1 MEFERHYNSIE
12 EVLEVAKSA
21 EGKLVKEFDV
31 NNRLESKKN
40 KGGIGQIIEEG
51 LFQRAVNSRA
61 EADFANLDLE
71 LKVTGLKSNAKQT
84 SFSAKERL
92 VLNIIDYMEE
102 YKHIFEESSLWHK
115 NKNILIMFYQWID
128 EISKGDFPILKS
140 VIHQFTDADLAVVKQ
155 DWQIII
161 DKIKAG
167 KAHEISES
175 DTMYLAACTKGAN
188 AKSMRQQPFSDIPA
202 KQRAYSLKSSYM
214 TAYARRILMDEDVIS
229 VFKPEEL
236 QSKSVEALLQERFA
250 PYIGRTIYELKKHIN
265 FAENKNKAM
274 YASLISDLLGIKGT
288 NLDDTEEFA
297 KANIKFKTIRLEPNG
312 VPREHMSF
320 EQIDF
325 DRWLD
330 ASWEESQVYE
340 TFENTKFLFVVF
352 QFTEAERENPNR
364 VPYLKGIKLWNM
376 PEQVIET
383 ELKDLWKTVHDILEA
398 GVELTQTLRGV
409 KNNLPGSKFNG
420 VCHIRPKAANAADKV
435 QLPDGQMITKQTYWL
450 NREYIAE
457 IVRGL

>member
-265 FAENKNKAM
+265 LAENKNKAM
-274 YASLISDLLGIKGT
+274 YANLISDLLGIKGT

-398 GVELTQTLRGV
+398 GVELTQTSRGV

-457 IVRGL
+457 IVREL

>member
-214 TAYARRILMDEDVIS
+214 TAYARRILMDEDVIPI
-229 VFKPEEL
+229 FKPEEL

-250 PYIGRTIYELKKHIN
+250 PYIGRTIYELKKYIN

-274 YASLISDLLGIKGT
+274 YANLVSDLLGIKGT

-312 VPREHMSF
+312 IPREHMSF

-325 DRWLD
+325 NKWLD
-330 ASWEESQVYE
+330 VPWEESQVYE

-352 QFTEAERENPNR
+352 QFTETERENPNR
-364 VPYLKGIKLWNM
+364 APYLKGIKLWNM
-376 PEQVIET
+376 PEQIIET
-383 ELKDLWKTVHDILEA
+383 KLKELWQTVHDILEV
-398 GVELTQTLRGV
+398 GVELTQTLRGI

-435 QLPDGQMITKQTYWL
+435 QLPNGQMITKQTYWL

-457 IVRGL
+457 IVREL

>member
-236 QSKSVEALLQERFA
+236 QSKSVEVLLQERFA

-265 FAENKNKAM
+265 LAENKNKAM

-352 QFTEAERENPNR
+352 QFTETERENPNR

-398 GVELTQTLRGV
+398 GVELTQTPRGV
-409 KNNLPGSKFNG
+409 KNNLPGPKFNG

-450 NREYIAE
+450 NREYVAE

>member
-265 FAENKNKAM
+265 LAENKNKAM
-274 YASLISDLLGIKGT
+274 YANLISDLLGIKGT

-383 ELKDLWKTVHDILEA
+383 EIKDLWKTVHDILED
-398 GVELTQTLRGV
+398 GVELTQTPRGV

-457 IVRGL
+457 IVREL

>member
-398 GVELTQTLRGV
+398 GVELTQTSRGV

-457 IVRGL
+457 IVREL

>member
-265 FAENKNKAM
+265 LAENKNKAM
-274 YASLISDLLGIKGT
+274 YANLISDLLGIKGT

-383 ELKDLWKTVHDILEA
+383 ELKDLWKTVHDILA
-398 GVELTQTLRGV
+398 VGVELTQTPRGV
-409 KNNLPGSKFNG
+409 KNNLPGAKFNG
-420 VCHIRPKAANAADKV
+420 VCHIRPKASNAADKV

-457 IVRGL
+457 IVREL

>member
-214 TAYARRILMDEDVIS
+214 TAYARRILMDEDIIS

-265 FAENKNKAM
+265 LAENKNKAM
-274 YASLISDLLGIKGT
+274 YANLISDLLGIKGT

-297 KANIKFKTIRLEPNG
+297 KA
-312 VPREHMSF
+312 H
-320 EQIDF
+320 
-325 DRWLD
+325 
-330 ASWEESQVYE
+330 
-340 TFENTKFLFVVF
+340 
-352 QFTEAERENPNR
+352 
-364 VPYLKGIKLWNM
+364 IKL
-376 PEQVIET
+376 
-383 ELKDLWKTVHDILEA
+383 
-398 GVELTQTLRGV
+398 
-409 KNNLPGSKFNG
+409 
-420 VCHIRPKAANAADKV
+420 
-435 QLPDGQMITKQTYWL
+435 KQFD
-450 NREYIAE
+450 
-457 IVRGL
+457 

>member
-265 FAENKNKAM
+265 LAENKNKAM
-274 YASLISDLLGIKGT
+274 YANLISDLLGIKGT

-398 GVELTQTLRGV
+398 GVELTQTPRGV
-409 KNNLPGSKFNG
+409 KNNLPGSKFNR

-457 IVRGL
+457 IVREL